1 MATSEPLSFQL
12 MLRTHREAG
21 ATLGQLSWL
30 AMWVGGWSIVV
41 EILRSDKI
49 AVRRYSSGA
58 PLTKYKGPTR

>member
-1 MATSEPLSFQL
+1 MATHEPQSFQL

-30 AMWVGGWSIVV
+30 AMQVGGLSIVD

-49 AVRRYSSGA
+49 VVHRYSSGA
-58 PLTKYKGPTR
+58 PLKKCKGPTR